1 MGFFNFFK
9 PEWQHSNVNVRKEAV
24 MKLRPSA
31 DQGPIETVAMNET
44 DSEIRGIAIRKLNS
58 LEILKKVVASETDPS
73 NKRDAENRLLERAA
87 EHLKNFREAATQLEL
102 DAVAKVANSRFADDL
117 LKSMPNSELRL
128 ALTQATTRQ
137 SALEYVALKDPKTDV
152 AMAALDSIER
162 INMLQNIFQ
171 NSRHTS
177 VRQKAGELLRKRQN
191 DGKKKEAEKDETILL
206 FQKRDAIIQQAQ
218 RLADSKD
225 YMTNQAEFEKL
236 LQIAK
241 DLGMGPAEA
250 DLNRV
255 IESYQARR
263 AAEQARL
270 DKIRKEQ
277 EEKSEKQKTLEATIA
292 EIDKLLETNAREN
305 KEKIEELIAKF
316 KELNGDADNAISG
329 LFKMSVAR
337 FNRLTEQE
345 AEKVEL
351 RANREE
357 ILAQLKLLAESDDI
371 SKSAEHKVKA
381 LARAWEE
388 LPLMEGEDPDLQTY
402 NSLRSKLSEKFNA
415 KREADEKIFN
425 ENATKL
431 RAIIEDVKKIDEN
444 GDFKEIS
451 ATLRDSY
458 KRWKEIVGDDKFR
471 YKEIWQEYQ
480 AATSRFKEMQEWEVW
495 HNEHDR
501 EALLEEISALAQEEP
516 SKEMLLK
523 LRNFANQWKSIGLV
537 SPAHVNDF
545 RERFRTL
552 FEAIMTKCAP
562 IIQEQEE
569 EKKKNLVLKEEL
581 CAQVE
586 ALSNE
591 SEVNWRDKYKT
602 MQELQEKWK
611 AIGMIPKESVQP
623 MWERFRAAE
632 NAFFAKHKEFVK
644 QEDVV
649 REENYQKKVALCEK
663 AEALSASSDW
673 NAASKEFRTLQEEW
687 KTSGPVPRNK
697 SEEIW
702 NRFRK
707 ACDDFF
713 TRKRSHFEEMDAEKV
728 KNLEAKEAICTKLE
742 ALDLTA
748 TPETLKAFEDAA
760 EEWKNI
766 GMVPKD
772 KADEIRN
779 RYNAILNRF
788 AEKRAESDPEY
799 KKAAEEARVKKEAMI
814 VTITEL
820 VESAG
825 SNQSADTVKTLQNYW
840 SALPR
845 CGSTE
850 QELYQKFRTA
860 CDDFFTRRR
869 DQLDIQEQAR
879 ENNLQNKLRL
889 CEEAERLVE
898 NLSDENRRESQN
910 VVKQLRRHW
919 REIGAVPR
927 KDSDKIWKRF
937 NTACDAVFGNVRNEK
952 PAEESDQPEA

>member
-58 LEILKKVVASETDPS
+58 LEIQKKVVVSEPDPS
-73 NKRDAENRLLERAA
+73 NKRDAANRLHARAA
-87 EHLKNFREAATQLEL
+87 EHLKNFSDAAPQLEL

-431 RAIIEDVKKIDEN
+431 RAFIEDVKKIDEN

-471 YKEIWQEYQ
+471 NKEIWQEYQ

-748 TPETLKAFEDAA
+748 TPETLKAFEAAA
-760 EEWKNI
+760 EEWKKI
-766 GMVPKD
+766 G
-772 KADEIRN
+772 
-779 RYNAILNRF
+779 
-788 AEKRAESDPEY
+788 
-799 KKAAEEARVKKEAMI
+799 
-814 VTITEL
+814 
-820 VESAG
+820 
-825 SNQSADTVKTLQNYW
+825 
-840 SALPR
+840 
-845 CGSTE
+845 
-850 QELYQKFRTA
+850 
-860 CDDFFTRRR
+860 
-869 DQLDIQEQAR
+869 
-879 ENNLQNKLRL
+879 
-889 CEEAERLVE
+889 
-898 NLSDENRRESQN
+898 
-910 VVKQLRRHW
+910 
-919 REIGAVPR
+919 
-927 KDSDKIWKRF
+927 
-937 NTACDAVFGNVRNEK
+937 
-952 PAEESDQPEA
+952 

>member
-277 EEKSEKQKTLEATIA
+277 EEKSEKQKSLEATIA

-471 YKEIWQEYQ
+471 YKEIW
-480 AATSRFKEMQEWEVW
+480 KE
-495 HNEHDR
+495 
-501 EALLEEISALAQEEP
+501 
-516 SKEMLLK
+516 
-523 LRNFANQWKSIGLV
+523 
-537 SPAHVNDF
+537 
-545 RERFRTL
+545 
-552 FEAIMTKCAP
+552 
-562 IIQEQEE
+562 
-569 EKKKNLVLKEEL
+569 
-581 CAQVE
+581 
-586 ALSNE
+586 
-591 SEVNWRDKYKT
+591 
-602 MQELQEKWK
+602 
-611 AIGMIPKESVQP
+611 
-623 MWERFRAAE
+623 
-632 NAFFAKHKEFVK
+632 
-644 QEDVV
+644 
-649 REENYQKKVALCEK
+649 
-663 AEALSASSDW
+663 
-673 NAASKEFRTLQEEW
+673 
-687 KTSGPVPRNK
+687 
-697 SEEIW
+697 
-702 NRFRK
+702 
-707 ACDDFF
+707 
-713 TRKRSHFEEMDAEKV
+713 
-728 KNLEAKEAICTKLE
+728 
-742 ALDLTA
+742 
-748 TPETLKAFEDAA
+748 
-760 EEWKNI
+760 
-766 GMVPKD
+766 
-772 KADEIRN
+772 
-779 RYNAILNRF
+779 
-788 AEKRAESDPEY
+788 
-799 KKAAEEARVKKEAMI
+799 
-814 VTITEL
+814 
-820 VESAG
+820 
-825 SNQSADTVKTLQNYW
+825 
-840 SALPR
+840 
-845 CGSTE
+845 
-850 QELYQKFRTA
+850 YQKF
-860 CDDFFTRRR
+860 
-869 DQLDIQEQAR
+869 
-879 ENNLQNKLRL
+879 
-889 CEEAERLVE
+889 CE
-898 NLSDENRRESQN
+898 
-910 VVKQLRRHW
+910 KQK
-919 REIGAVPR
+919 A
-927 KDSDKIWKRF
+927 
-937 NTACDAVFGNVRNEK
+937 
-952 PAEESDQPEA
+952 